1 MADGTGQVQGWTAAA
16 HGLPDTFPKL
26 LRRNADKFGTRPAMR
41 EKDFGIWQSWT
52 WAQVQ
57 DEVRNIAAGLA
68 AIGIKRGDKVAL
80 VGDNR
85 PHLYWSVCALQMLGA
100 VPVPVYQDAVADEMG
115 FVIDH
120 AGADVAIVE
129 DQEQVDKL
137 LAIREKHK
145 RPATIIYKDT
155 RGMRNYADSGLMSLE
170 ALQARG
176 MEFVATAPGY
186 LDAEIAKGSGTDI
199 SVMLYPSGTTG
210 QPKGVMLTYD
220 NV

>member
-41 EKDFGIWQSWT
+41 EKASGSWQSWT

-57 DEVRNIAAGLA
+57 DEVRKIAAGLA
-68 AIGIKRGDKVAL
+68 AIGIKRSDKVAL

-85 PHLYWSVCALQMLGA
+85 PQLYWSVCALQMLGA

-120 AGADVAIVE
+120 AGADVAIAE

-137 LAIREKHK
+137 LAIRDKHG
-145 RPATIIYKDT
+145 RPATIVYKDA
-155 RGMRNYADSGLMSLE
+155 RGLRTYTAAGLMSLE

-176 MEFVATAPGY
+176 AELARAEPDF
-186 LDAEIAKGSGTDI
+186 LDAEIARGKGSDI
-199 SVMLYPSGTTG
+199 SVMLYTSGTTG
-210 QPKGVMLTYD
+210 RPK
-220 NV
+220 